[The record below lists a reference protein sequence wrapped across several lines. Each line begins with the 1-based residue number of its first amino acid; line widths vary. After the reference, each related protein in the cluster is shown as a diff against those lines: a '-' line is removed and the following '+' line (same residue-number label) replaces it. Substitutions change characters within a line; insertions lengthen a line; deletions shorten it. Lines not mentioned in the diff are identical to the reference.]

1 MKLDHRRTIFVGL
14 AFLSICSFWQ
24 MYDSVIPKILTETFR
39 LNETISG
46 AIMALDNILAL
57 FLLPLFGALSDRT
70 STKIGRRMPFILLG
84 TACAAVLMNLLPV
97 LDNRC
102 AAAPSTGKLVGFAAV
117 LGLLLVAM
125 GTYRSPAVALM
136 PDVTPNPLRSRA
148 NAIINLMGAIG
159 GIIYLAVAAVMYPN
173 TKITGLAHVNY
184 QPLFLVVSA
193 VMLVSVAVLFLTVKE
208 PKLAA
213 ETRALE
219 AQHPEWDLTEDDGSG
234 NEVLPKPV
242 KRSLGFLLVSIALW
256 YIGYNGVTTWW
267 STYVGAVMGQ
277 GLGGA
282 STCLL
287 IATAGAV
294 VSYIP
299 IGQLA
304 SRIGRKKTILFGC
317 ALLAA
322 MFLTFYFLTTLYS
335 TIHPVM
341 FVCFALVGFAW
352 AAINVNSLPMVLEMC
367 RGSDIG
373 KFTGYYYTFSMAAQV
388 VTPVLAGTLM
398 RHISYRVLFPYA
410 ALFVG
415 ASFVTMCFV
424 RHGDSRAEAKSGL
437 AAFEDMYYFIMQ
449 FPITRSD
456 ISCRL
461 YNSLSF
467 SHCFCSPS
475 GSFFSTA
482 VPTIRAGRR
491 WSIGATP
498 TAGCIAAPTAYRKT
512 PLRPFA
518 APSGTDTARSW
529 TCICCATARSPF
541 FTTAT

>member
-1 MKLDHRRTIFVGL
+1 M
-14 AFLSICSFWQ
+14 
-24 MYDSVIPKILTETFR
+24 
-39 LNETISG
+39 
-46 AIMALDNILAL
+46 
-57 FLLPLFGALSDRT
+57 
-70 STKIGRRMPFILLG
+70 
-84 TACAAVLMNLLPV
+84 
-97 LDNRC
+97 
-102 AAAPSTGKLVGFAAV
+102 

-173 TKITGLAHVNY
+173 AKIAGLAHVNY

-193 VMLVSVAVLFLTVKE
+193 VMLASVAVLFLTIKE
-208 PKLAA
+208 PQLAA

-242 KRSLGFLLVSIALW
+242 KRSLVFLLVSIAAVVHRLQRC
-256 YIGYNGVTTWW
+256 NDMVAPPD
-267 STYVGAVMGQ
+267 VGAVMGQ

-388 VTPVLAGTLM
+388 VTPIVAGSLM
-398 RHISYRVLFPYA
+398 RAIDYRVLFPYA
-410 ALFVG
+410 ALFV
-415 ASFVTMCFV
+415 ALSFVTMCFV
-424 RHGDSRAEAKSGL
+424 KHGDAKAEAKKGL
-437 AAFEDMYYFIMQ
+437 EAFEDM
-449 FPITRSD
+449 D
-456 ISCRL
+456 
-461 YNSLSF
+461 N
-467 SHCFCSPS
+467 
-475 GSFFSTA
+475 
-482 VPTIRAGRR
+482 
-491 WSIGATP
+491 
-498 TAGCIAAPTAYRKT
+498 
-512 PLRPFA
+512 
-518 APSGTDTARSW
+518 
-529 TCICCATARSPF
+529 
-541 FTTAT
+541 